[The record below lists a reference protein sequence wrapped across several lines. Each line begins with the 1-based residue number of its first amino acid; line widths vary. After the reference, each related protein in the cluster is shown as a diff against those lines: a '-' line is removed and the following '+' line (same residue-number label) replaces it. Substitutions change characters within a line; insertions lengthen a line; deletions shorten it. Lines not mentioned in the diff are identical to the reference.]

1 MRHTVTPERPS
12 GASAS
17 RSGGLL
23 DARHGRRAFLGGAA
37 GLIGSAAYAAYG
49 GALAS
54 AFGPRP
60 KSGDLT
66 TATLGFL
73 PITDVAPFFLG
84 QSLGYF
90 EEEGLQIE
98 HTFAAGGAVILPS
111 VESGEFDI
119 GYSNIVSLLLIQS
132 RGGKYKLIAGGGKTA
147 MDDERDYSENWVLN
161 DSELQGLADLSSR
174 TVAINTLQNAL
185 EIVVRKAVDE
195 AGGDHESINFV
206 EIPFP
211 EMGAALESGEVDAIQ
226 YNEPFQTI
234 LEQGGTARSIGK
246 PFNVAAGGE
255 ILAYYF
261 VKEENIDGPIA
272 TGFSAA
278 MAKSNAYAAEHEQE
292 LRDIITTY
300 TEVPQEIVD
309 VLIMPTYVEESV
321 PESSLQRYAELMT
334 EYGLVDELPA
344 YADLLPSA

>member
-1 MRHTVTPERPS
+1 MSATRHTSTP
-12 GASAS
+12 AS

-23 DARHGRRAFLGGAA
+23 DALHGRRAFLGGAA
-37 GLIGSAAYAAYG
+37 GVIGAAAYAAYG
-49 GALAS
+49 GALAA

-60 KSGDLT
+60 TSGELT

-84 QSLGYF
+84 ESLGYF

-147 MDDERDYSENWVLN
+147 MDDERDYSEMWVLN
-161 DSELQGLADLSSR
+161 DSELESLADVGGK
-174 TVAINTLQNAL
+174 TVAINTLSNAL
-185 EIVVRKAVDE
+185 EIVVRKAADE
-195 AGGDHESINFV
+195 AGADHESIQFV

-234 LEQGGTARSIGK
+234 LEQSGTARSIGK
-246 PFNVAAGGE
+246 AFNVAAGGE

-261 VKEENIDGPIA
+261 VKEENIDSPIA

-278 MAKSNAYAAEHEQE
+278 MAKANAYAAEHEQE

-300 TEVPQEIVD
+300 TEVPQEIAD
-309 VLIMPTYVEESV
+309 ALIMPTYVEESV
-321 PESSLQRYAELMT
+321 PESSLQIYAELMT
-334 EYGLVDELPA
+334 EYGLVEELPDFA
-344 YADLLPSA
+344 ALLPEA

>member
-1 MRHTVTPERPS
+1 MRHTTPPY
-12 GASAS
+12 
-17 RSGGLL
+17 RSPEGQL

-37 GLIGSAAYAAYG
+37 GLVGATAYAAYG
-49 GALAS
+49 GGLAA

-60 KSGDLT
+60 HSSDLT

-90 EEEGLQIE
+90 EDEGLQVE

-119 GYSNIVSLLLIQS
+119 GYSNIVSLLLIQT
-132 RGGKYKLIAGGGKTA
+132 RGGAYKLIAGGGKTA
-147 MDDERDYSENWVLN
+147 LDDERDYSELWVLN
-161 DSELQGLADLSSR
+161 DSDIESLADIGGR
-174 TVAINTLQNAL
+174 TVAINTLANAL
-185 EIVVRKAVDE
+185 EIVVRRAADE
-195 AGGDHESINFV
+195 AGADHESINFV

-234 LEQGGTARSIGK
+234 LEQGGTARSVGK

-261 VKEENIDGPIA
+261 VKEENVDGPIA
-272 TGFSAA
+272 TGFGTA
-278 MAKSNAYAAEHEQE
+278 MAKANAYAAENEQE

-300 TEVPQEIVD
+300 TEVPQEIAD
-309 VLIMPTYVEESV
+309 ILIMPPYVEESV

-344 YADLLPSA
+344 YADLLPDA

>member
-1 MRHTVTPERPS
+1 MSATRHTPTPQRLPD
-12 GASAS
+12 
-17 RSGGLL
+17 GLL
-23 DARHGRRAFLGGAA
+23 DSRHGRRAFLGGAA
-37 GLIGSAAYAAYG
+37 GLIGAAAYAAYG
-49 GALAS
+49 GGLAA
-54 AFGPRP
+54 AFGPRSTNP
-60 KSGDLT
+60 DLT

-90 EEEGLQIE
+90 EDEGLQIE
-98 HTFAAGGAVILPS
+98 HTFAAGGAVIL
-111 VESGEFDI
+111 
-119 GYSNIVSLLLIQS
+119 L
-132 RGGKYKLIAGGGKTA
+132 
-147 MDDERDYSENWVLN
+147 
-161 DSELQGLADLSSR
+161 
-174 TVAINTLQNAL
+174 AINTLQNAL
-185 EIVVRKAVDE
+185 EIVVRKAADE
-195 AGGDHESINFV
+195 AGADQESINFV

-261 VKEENIDGPIA
+261 VKEENIEGPIA

-300 TEVPQEIVD
+300 TEVPQEIAD
-309 VLIMPTYVEESV
+309 LLIMPTYVEESL
-321 PESSLQRYAELMT
+321 PESSLKRYAELMT

-344 YADLLPSA
+344 YEDLLPET

>member
-1 MRHTVTPERPS
+1 MSAMRHSPRPDK
-12 GASAS
+12 
-17 RSGGLL
+17 LL

-37 GLIGSAAYAAYG
+37 GLFGAAAYAAYG
-49 GALAS
+49 GGLAS

-60 KSGDLT
+60 RSGDLT

-98 HTFAAGGAVILPS
+98 HQFAAGGAVILPS

-119 GYSNIVSLLLIQS
+119 GYSNIVSLLLLQS
-132 RGGKYKLIAGGGKTA
+132 RGGAYKVIAGGGKTS
-147 MDDERDYSENWVLN
+147 MDDERDYSEMWVLN
-161 DSELQGLADLSSR
+161 DSDIESLADIGGK
-174 TVAINTLQNAL
+174 TVAINTLKNAL
-185 EIVVRKAVDE
+185 EIVVRKASDE
-195 AGGDHESINFV
+195 AGADHESINFV

-246 PFNVAAGGE
+246 AFNVAAGGE

-261 VKEENIDGPIA
+261 VKEDNIDGPIA

-278 MAKSNAYAAEHEQE
+278 MAKANAYAAENEQE

-300 TEVPQEIVD
+300 TEVPQEIAD
-309 VLIMPTYVEESV
+309 VLILPTYVEESV
-321 PESSLQRYAELMT
+321 PESSLQLYAELMT

-344 YADLLPSA
+344 FADLLPDA

>member
-1 MRHTVTPERPS
+1 MRHTST
-12 GASAS
+12 SAS

-37 GLIGSAAYAAYG
+37 GLVGAAAYAAYG

-60 KSGDLT
+60 KSSDLT
-66 TATLGFL
+66 TATIGFL

-147 MDDERDYSENWVLN
+147 MDDERDYSEMWVLN
-161 DSELQGLADLSSR
+161 DSELESLADVGGK
-174 TVAINTLQNAL
+174 TVAINTLSNAL
-185 EIVVRKAVDE
+185 EIVVRKAADE
-195 AGGDHESINFV
+195 AGADHESINFV

-234 LEQGGTARSIGK
+234 LEQNGTARSIGK
-246 PFNVAAGGE
+246 AFNVAAGGE

-261 VKEENIDGPIA
+261 VKEENIDGPVA

-278 MAKSNAYAAEHEQE
+278 MAKANAYAAEHEQE

-300 TEVPQEIVD
+300 TEVPQEIAD
-309 VLIMPTYVEESV
+309 ALIMPTYVEESV
-321 PESSLQRYAELMT
+321 PESSLQVYAELMT
-334 EYGLVDELPA
+334 EYGLVDELPDFA
-344 YADLLPSA
+344 ALLPEA

>member
-1 MRHTVTPERPS
+1 MVVSLDRRRFLLGTL
-12 GASAS
+12 
-17 RSGGLL
+17 GL
-23 DARHGRRAFLGGAA
+23 ARAVVLGGCGGGDDDDDGAA
-37 GLIGSAAYAAYG
+37 VDGTTTTGGTG
-49 GALAS
+49 GAT
-54 AFGPRP
+54 GE
-60 KSGDLT
+60 LT
-66 TATLGFL
+66 TVNLGLL
-73 PITDVAPFFLG
+73 PITDGPHVPRDGPSTFAD
-84 QSLGYF
+84 Q
-90 EEEGLQIE
+90 GLEINP
-98 HTFAAGGAVILPS
+98 TFAAGGATILPS
-111 VESGEFDI
+111 VESGEFDV
-119 GYSNIVSLLLIQS
+119 GYSNIVSLLLLQS
-132 RGGKYKLIAGGGKTA
+132 RGGRYTILAGGGLTA
-147 MDDERDYSENWVLN
+147 TDDAPDYSQLIVMDDSPFGTV
-161 DSELQGLADLSSR
+161 ADVSGR
-174 TVAINTLQNAL
+174 TVAINTLRNAL
-185 EIVVRKAVDE
+185 EIVVRESVTQ

-261 VKEENIDGPIA
+261 VKEENIEGPIA

-300 TEVPQEIVD
+300 TEVPQEIAD
-309 VLIMPTYVEESV
+309 LLIMPTYVEESL
-321 PESSLQRYAELMT
+321 PESSLKRYAELMT

-344 YADLLPSA
+344 YEDLLPET